1 LIGLTWLLH
10 TFYPEQAPGKLREQV
25 RSFYHLFYQVDLT
38 EPDLDTLLGNSGG

>member
-1 LIGLTWLLH
+1 MREAVTKLW
-10 TFYPEQAPGKLREQV
+10 PEIEWIEDGKLREQV